1 MKQFMPQSIVG
12 DNRTISQQLVEFNS
26 LVRKNIVKIA
36 LPKPLSSP
44 GILEADANSAPLAA
58 TTEASCSGGMGTV
71 DFTKI
76 IQPVTKQINK

>member
-1 MKQFMPQSIVG
+1 MKQLMPQSIVG
-12 DNRTISQQLVEFNS
+12 NNRAISQQLMELNS

-58 TTEASCSGGMGTV
+58 TEASCSGGMGT
-71 DFTKI
+71 DRLY
-76 IQPVTKQINK
+76 